1 MKNSTLSSLATNRV
15 SILNSSNELIQLK
28 DSIIDVKDET
38 KKDIRKKI
46 ESNEQNNIH
55 FYDIPQFDNPSKK
68 KGKNNF
74 KSRRFPSDLSLI
86 RGTKF
91 YTKPNYNDF
100 EA

>member
-46 ESNEQNNIH
+46 ESNE
-55 FYDIPQFDNPSKK
+55 
-68 KGKNNF
+68 
-74 KSRRFPSDLSLI
+74 
-86 RGTKF
+86 
-91 YTKPNYNDF
+91 
-100 EA
+100 